1 MIEPVSARDKRVTAS
16 NTTGGVTVSMRE
28 KSQSVDVVSV
38 TGVGAGIS
46 VGLIVF
52 IAGAS
57 GDFSNPDMRFM
68 SGLSVDD
75 TEDVEISVMGVVSSI
90 HESGVFIIVPGDDSG
105 VVREVISQGVFSGI
119 VFTAGIFDIGSI
131 EILHDCTGTS
141 LTINAG
147 CSERVIT
154 GLARL
159 IVGSH

>member
-46 VGLIVF
+46 VVGLIVF
-52 IAGAS
+52 ITGVS

-75 TEDVEISVMGVVSSI
+75 TEDVESSVMGVISSI
-90 HESGVFIIVPGDDSG
+90 HESGVFIVVPGDDSG
-105 VVREVISQGVFSGI
+105 VMREVISQGVFSGI
-119 VFTAGIFDIGSI
+119 VFTVGIFDIGSI

-147 CSERVIT
+147 
-154 GLARL
+154 
-159 IVGSH
+159 